1 MCMRA
6 CVYVCVCVVY
16 ILVFMGSK
24 GLIYLRILF
33 ECLNSYPLSAYL
45 CLYVYD
51 DSLDRITKSILQ
63 FQTDGHKH
71 DWLLARC
78 RLKKDQKLSLS
89 FHCLGVYKMIIS

>member
-71 DWLLARC
+71 DKMPIEKRS
-78 RLKKDQKLSLS
+78 KVKSLIS
-89 FHCLGVYKMIIS
+89 LFGCL